1 MSSYIFL
8 PIIGAILSLA
18 LAITHSIK
26 KKKPV
31 KNIVDSLLWLVLLFL
46 SFGIFLIFFNFHC
59 YKIYPVFI
67 IIIFLSFSLS
77 LISLIINICYKN
89 NEKDRQ
95 LSNITTYW
103 MIFLIFIGLCLCISL
118 FGTRNNLIV
127 GCDRG
132 TNLSSSSRSSRS
144 TKQSQQTARLRA
156 VSGY

>member
-1 MSSYIFL
+1 MSFYIIL
-8 PIIGAILSLA
+8 PIVGAILSFA
-18 LAITHSIK
+18 LAVTHSIK
-26 KKKPV
+26 KKKPI
-31 KNIVDSLLWLVLLFL
+31 KNIVDIFIWLVLLLL
-46 SFGIFLIFFNFHC
+46 SFVLFLIFFSFHC

-67 IIIFLSFSLS
+67 IVSFLSFSLS

-95 LSNITTYW
+95 LSNIITYW
-103 MIFLIFIGLCLCISL
+103 MIFLIFIGLCLCVSL

-132 TNLSSSSRSSRS
+132 TNQSFSTSSRS
-144 TKQSQQTARLRA
+144 TKQSQQNARLRA

>member
-1 MSSYIFL
+1 MSPYIFL
-8 PIIGAILSLA
+8 PIIGAILSFA

-67 IIIFLSFSLS
+67 IVSFLSFSLS

-95 LSNITTYW
+95 LSNIITYW

-118 FGTRNNLIV
+118 FNKQNIIPNCERLLN
-127 GCDRG
+127 
-132 TNLSSSSRSSRS
+132 SSSGSSR
-144 TKQSQQTARLRA
+144 KQSQQDVRRRA
-156 VSGY
+156 VPGY